1 MRDPIYTY
9 CREVLPPSSVDQ
21 ATSLSFT
28 RAGAS
33 NLALA
38 RGNVLELYKIDL
50 VLKTASSNDTA
61 RDEYQ
66 YNKNSLGGGEEFDL
80 PMIQERS
87 ASANKR
93 PQMHLVGRWS
103 LHGKIMDMQAVRGSK
118 QQGGVENLLLSFA
131 EAKMALVSF
140 DQGTQSIVT
149 ESIHYYEHEQLQ
161 HKTRND
167 EVSCALRTDTEGRC
181 VAMRIYDD
189 KLAILPLA
197 TGNDEARPY
206 SDSYVVDMRGEAGI
220 RGIRDC
226 VFLAGYLEPTLAI
239 LHEPV
244 AMWSGMLDNAVDSLV
259 ITVVS
264 LDLVRRSVSTL
275 NTVGRLPYDSRT
287 LVAVPDPIGGV
298 LVVGASSITH
308 VANGTVSCISVLNK
322 AAARGIGIAMV
333 DCIDDSNEALG
344 LVLDPHACACAFVGP
359 KTAALWTQQGF
370 CFLLTMDGDG
380 RLVRRIVAKQVAGSE
395 PSAETRAPVADTWDD
410 VGVVPS
416 CVAELRVSYD
426 DDSGVSQDSLLLF
439 VGGTAGRSILLEV
452 EDRGSSDAIANG
464 DASMD
469 IDADLYGE
477 STAMPASKG
486 NGIKQEASDDRYR
499 FTVYDELLGTGPI
512 VAMEVGAR
520 SQASSGNEE
529 NLELVTCAGNEWRG
543 RLRVQQRQIQ
553 PEIVAAFD
561 VPGAP
566 VRGVWTVRC
575 VAEYNIG
582 GVMQAAAD
590 SGSLSSLNDRFMVL
604 SRDASTAVFSVG
616 DELAEM
622 ERTGF
627 FTKGPT
633 ICVAE
638 LLACTRVVQVYASGL
653 RVVNASGRETQSVA
667 VDAGQEIVGAE
678 VSDPLVL
685 LRMSGGDYVV
695 YEAMPESSELR
706 LVSQVPA
713 ILGRASHVSLFRDTH
728 RVLVSN
734 RDWTESNRDLHVVSE
749 DLDNDDEFDSL
760 YADAKQQQ
768 QQRRKRLTTQVGGK
782 RQVKKKRD
790 DSHVGASLTDGLGG
804 PLYVAVLLLSGDLC
818 ILRLPDF
825 EPVWTMRRFDSLPS
839 TLIPSAVDDDEGSE
853 ESQGMRLDQVRLA
866 QLGGDSIETLHLV
879 ALTTAGE
886 LSVYRAFD
894 FKSSGDSMDLAL
906 RFTRVA
912 HDVFAY
918 EPEYERRVIRAQARQ
933 LAAYAAWTEADKE
946 RLEERAVE
954 ERLARERAV
963 EKQRREEAAAVA
975 DWGEDSDDEVMVEA
989 PKPAPLVVVP
999 PVEEDDLYADADD
1012 SRDVF
1017 GEDTTEY
1024 EKTLLTDAEAAQ
1036 IVEEEVDEPTSAV
1049 EAPVE
1054 EEEDP
1059 LDLLEPFV
1067 RAPKLTIL
1075 ENVGGYAAVFV
1086 SGARPALVLVGSKR
1100 HARVHPIR
1108 LLARVPSTL
1117 QPLGTTSADFDAVA
1131 AGLLT
1136 PWRAVVGVARFH
1148 GSGCSHGFVSL
1159 GQGGTLT
1166 IAGLPA
1172 STSSTLRGGMEF
1184 DSPWPVRCITV
1195 GTAHPGIAALG
1206 GVCFHAAS
1214 GSYAVAAASMARFR
1228 IKEPNPDIAAR
1239 DANAPTG
1246 ADQPLISEHER
1257 LELSTTSVPPAIS
1270 RYHVDLL
1277 SPVTWETVDSH
1288 ALDANEHIAA
1298 METLTLD
1305 AVQTATGCKQFLCLA
1320 TTFVLGED
1328 VATRGKM
1335 YVFDIVDVVPLP
1347 GRPQTNRKLR
1357 LLYQEEIRGAISA
1370 LAELRGNLAVSLGSK
1385 ILIRSFRSN
1394 ESLESVAFLDCQAWV
1409 RSLAGFKNFLLIG
1422 DFVNS
1427 LWFAGF
1433 QEEGPTRLQVLGRD
1447 FCNQLPVECADFL
1460 VSGSQLELVAADAYG
1475 SLHFF
1480 IYAPRDAHSLNGQK
1494 LLRRGEYNLRSQV
1507 TAIRRLVAK
1516 PLSGGQQAC
1525 LVATA
1530 SGALYVVSMLPE
1542 KTFKRLHRIN
1552 TQLVHGTE
1560 PLAGLNPREF
1570 RSVPIHQRQYHA
1582 PRRTVLDAD
1591 LLVPLYGHGS
1601 LSLQRETAQRD
1612 GTTADRVLRDIAEI
1626 ERTVSFF

>member
-50 VLKTASSNDTA
+50 VLKGTTGNEAAGD
-61 RDEYQ
+61 DYQ
-66 YNKNSLGGGEEFDL
+66 YNQNSVGGEEFDL

-87 ASANKR
+87 ADTTKR

-103 LHGKIMDMQAVRGSK
+103 LHGKIMDMIAVRGSK

-167 EVSCALRTDTEGRC
+167 EVSCALRADTEGRC

-189 KLAILPLA
+189 KLAILPLT
-197 TGNDEARPY
+197 TGNDEAKPY
-206 SDSYVVDMRGEAGI
+206 TDSYVVDMRGEAGV
-220 RGIRDC
+220 RGVRDC

-244 AMWSGMLDNAVDSLV
+244 AMWPGMLDTTVDSLV
-259 ITVVS
+259 VTVVS

-275 NTVGRLPYDSRT
+275 NSVSRLPYDSRT

-322 AAARGIGIAMV
+322 VAARGIGVAMV
-333 DCIDDSNEALG
+333 DSIDDSNVSLG

-359 KTAALWTQQGF
+359 RTAALWTQQGY

-395 PSAETRAPVADTWDD
+395 PSAETHAPVADTWED
-410 VGVVPS
+410 VGVAPS

-426 DDSGVSQDSLLLF
+426 DDSGVSLDSLLLF
-439 VGGTAGRSILLEV
+439 VGGMAGRSILLEV
-452 EDRGSSDAIANG
+452 EDRSSSGATGNG
-464 DASMD
+464 DATMEM
-469 IDADLYGE
+469 DADFYGE
-477 STAMPASKG
+477 SSAVPASIG
-486 NGIKQEASDDRYR
+486 NNKETPEDRYR
-499 FTVYDELLGTGPI
+499 FTVYDELLGTGPT
-512 VAMEVGAR
+512 VAMEIGAR
-520 SQASSGNEE
+520 SPATSGSEE
-529 NLELVTCAGNEWRG
+529 NLELITCTGNEWRG

-553 PEIVAAFD
+553 PEIMASFD

-582 GVMQAAAD
+582 GVMQSAAD

-616 DELAEM
+616 DELVEM

-633 ICVAE
+633 ISVAE
-638 LLACTRVVQVYASGL
+638 LLGCTRVVQVYATGL
-653 RVVNASGRETQSVA
+653 RLVNASGRETQSIA
-667 VDAGQEIVGAE
+667 VDAGQEVVSAE
-678 VSDPLVL
+678 VSDPFVL
-685 LRMSGGDYVV
+685 LRMSSGDYVA
-695 YEAMPESSELR
+695 YEAIASSSELQ
-706 LVSQVPA
+706 LVPQVPA
-713 ILGRASHVSLFRDTH
+713 ILGRACHLSLFRDTH
-728 RVLVSN
+728 RVLASN
-734 RDWTESNRDLHVVSE
+734 RDWAESNRDLHVVTE
-749 DLDNDDEFDSL
+749 DHDDDDEFDSL
-760 YADAKQQQ
+760 YADAKQP
-768 QQRRKRLTTQVGGK
+768 QQRRKRLTSLVENK
-782 RQVKKKRD
+782 RQTKKKRD
-790 DSHVGASLTDGLGG
+790 ATNTGTALADGLGG
-804 PLYVAVLLLSGDLC
+804 PLYAAVLLTSGDLC

-825 EPVWTMRRFDSLPS
+825 ELVWAMQRFDSLPS
-839 TLIPSAVDDDEGSE
+839 TLVPSLVDIDESSDE
-853 ESQGMRLDQVRLA
+853 PLGMRLDQVRLA

-886 LSVYRAFD
+886 LSVYRAFG
-894 FKSSGDSMDLAL
+894 FGSSDDPMGLAL
-906 RFTRVA
+906 RFTRIS

-954 ERLARERAV
+954 ERLARERAL

-975 DWGEDSDDEVMVEA
+975 DWGEDSDDEGMVEA
-989 PKPAPLVVVP
+989 PKPAPVVVP

-1017 GEDTTEY
+1017 GEDNAEY
-1024 EKTLLTDAEAAQ
+1024 EKAFLNDGDVAKP
-1036 IVEEEVDEPTSAV
+1036 VEEVVEEPAPAV
-1049 EAPVE
+1049 EEPA

-1059 LDLLEPFV
+1059 LDLSEPFV

-1075 ENVGGYAAVFV
+1075 ENVSGYTALFV

-1100 HARVHPIR
+1100 YARVHPIR
-1108 LLARVPSTL
+1108 LLARVPATL
-1117 QPLGTTSADFDAVA
+1117 QPVGTSSADFDAVA

-1136 PWRAVVGVARFH
+1136 PWRAVVCVARFH
-1148 GSGCSHGFVSL
+1148 GSGCSHGFVAL

-1172 STSSTLRGGMEF
+1172 SSNFSLRGGMEF
-1184 DSPWPVRCITV
+1184 DSPWPVRCIPV

-1214 GSYAVAAASMARFR
+1214 GSYAVAAASMVRFR

-1257 LELSTTSVPPAIS
+1257 LDLSTTSVPPAVA

-1277 SPVTWETVDSH
+1277 SPITWETIDSH
-1288 ALDANEHIAA
+1288 GLDANEHIVD
-1298 METLTLD
+1298 MQTLTLD
-1305 AVQTATGCKQFLCLA
+1305 AAQTATGSKQFLCLA
-1320 TTFVLGED
+1320 TAFVLGED
-1328 VATRGKM
+1328 VASRGKM
-1335 YVFDIVDVVPLP
+1335 YVFDVVDVVPLP

-1357 LLYQEEIRGAISA
+1357 LLYKEEIKGSIGA
-1370 LAELRGNLAVSLGSK
+1370 LGELRGNLAVSLGSK
-1385 ILIRSFRSN
+1385 ILVRSFRSN
-1394 ESLESVAFLDCQAWV
+1394 ESLETVAFLDCQAWV
-1409 RSLAGFKNFLLIG
+1409 KSLAGFKNFLLIG
-1422 DFVNS
+1422 DLVNS

-1460 VSGSQLELVAADAYG
+1460 VSGLQLELVAADAYG
-1475 SLHFF
+1475 NLHFF
-1480 IYAPRDAHSLNGQK
+1480 LYAPRDAHSLNGQK
-1494 LLRRGEYNLRSQV
+1494 LLRRGEYNLRSRV

-1516 PLSGGQQAC
+1516 PLSSGQQAC

-1530 SGALYVVSMLPE
+1530 SGALYAVSMLPE

-1552 TQLVHGTE
+1552 TQLVHGVE

-1591 LLVPLYGHGS
+1591 LLVPLYAHGS

-1612 GTTADRVLRDIAEI
+1612 GTTADRVLRDVAEI

>member
-1 MRDPIYTY
+1 M
-9 CREVLPPSSVDQ
+9 
-21 ATSLSFT
+21 
-28 RAGAS
+28 
-33 NLALA
+33 
-38 RGNVLELYKIDL
+38 
-50 VLKTASSNDTA
+50 
-61 RDEYQ
+61 
-66 YNKNSLGGGEEFDL
+66 
-80 PMIQERS
+80 
-87 ASANKR
+87 
-93 PQMHLVGRWS
+93 
-103 LHGKIMDMQAVRGSK
+103 
-118 QQGGVENLLLSFA
+118 
-131 EAKMALVSF
+131 
-140 DQGTQSIVT
+140 
-149 ESIHYYEHEQLQ
+149 
-161 HKTRND
+161 
-167 EVSCALRTDTEGRC
+167 
-181 VAMRIYDD
+181 
-189 KLAILPLA
+189 
-197 TGNDEARPY
+197 
-206 SDSYVVDMRGEAGI
+206 
-220 RGIRDC
+220 
-226 VFLAGYLEPTLAI
+226 
-239 LHEPV
+239 
-244 AMWSGMLDNAVDSLV
+244 
-259 ITVVS
+259 
-264 LDLVRRSVSTL
+264 
-275 NTVGRLPYDSRT
+275 
-287 LVAVPDPIGGV
+287 
-298 LVVGASSITH
+298 
-308 VANGTVSCISVLNK
+308 
-322 AAARGIGIAMV
+322 
-333 DCIDDSNEALG
+333 
-344 LVLDPHACACAFVGP
+344 
-359 KTAALWTQQGF
+359 
-370 CFLLTMDGDG
+370 
-380 RLVRRIVAKQVAGSE
+380 
-395 PSAETRAPVADTWDD
+395 
-410 VGVVPS
+410 
-416 CVAELRVSYD
+416 
-426 DDSGVSQDSLLLF
+426 
-439 VGGTAGRSILLEV
+439 AGRSILLEV
-452 EDRGSSDAIANG
+452 EDRGSSDAMGNG

-469 IDADLYGE
+469 IDADFYGE
-477 STAMPASKG
+477 STTAAPSRRE
-486 NGIKQEASDDRYR
+486 NGRKSETPEDKYR
-499 FTVYDELLGTGPI
+499 FTVYDEIMGTGPI
-512 VAMEVGAR
+512 AAMEVGVR
-520 SQASSGNEE
+520 SQAAGGGEE

-553 PEIVAAFD
+553 PDVMAAFD

-582 GVMQAAAD
+582 GVMQAMAD
-590 SGSLSSLNDRFMVL
+590 SGSLASLNDRFMVL
-604 SRDASTAVFSVG
+604 SRDASTAVFSMG
-616 DELAEM
+616 DELVEM

-633 ICVAE
+633 VCVAE
-638 LLACTRVVQVYASGL
+638 ILGCTRVVQVYAAGL
-653 RVVNASGRETQSVA
+653 RVVNASGRETQSVV

-685 LRMSGGDYVV
+685 LHMSSGDYVA
-695 YEAMPESSELR
+695 YEAMPDSSELR
-706 LVSQVPA
+706 LVPQVPA

-728 RVLVSN
+728 RALASN
-734 RDWTESNRDLHVVSE
+734 RDWAESNRDTHIVSE
-749 DLDNDDEFDSL
+749 DQDNDDEFDSL
-760 YADAKQQQ
+760 YADTKQP
-768 QQRRKRLTTQVGGK
+768 QRRKRLTAQVGSK

-790 DSHVGASLTDGLGG
+790 TTNAGAALADGLGG
-804 PLYVAVLLLSGDLC
+804 PLYMVAMLQNGDLC

-825 EPVWTMRRFDSLPS
+825 EPVWTMRRFDSLPA
-839 TLIPSAVDDDEGSE
+839 TLIPSPTDDEGSE
-853 ESQGMRLDQVRLA
+853 ESLGMRLDQVRLA
-866 QLGGDSIETLHLV
+866 QLGGDSIETVHLV

-894 FKSSGDSMDLAL
+894 FGSADDPASLAL
-906 RFTRVA
+906 RFTRIS
-912 HDVFAY
+912 HDVYAY

-954 ERLARERAV
+954 ERLARERAL

-975 DWGEDSDDEVMVEA
+975 DWGEDSEDEAVAEI
-989 PKPAPLVVVP
+989 PKPVAPVVVP

-1024 EKTLLTDAEAAQ
+1024 EKTLQADTED
-1036 IVEEEVDEPTSAV
+1036 VKVDEEVDEPTSAV
-1049 EAPVE
+1049 EEPAE
-1054 EEEDP
+1054 QEDP
-1059 LDLLEPFV
+1059 LDLSEPYV

-1075 ENVGGYAAVFV
+1075 ENVGGYTAMFV

-1108 LLARVPSTL
+1108 LLARVPATL
-1117 QPLGTTSADFDAVA
+1117 HPVGTTSAEFDAVA

-1148 GSGCSHGFVSL
+1148 GSGCSHGFVAL

-1166 IAGLPA
+1166 IAGLPPA
-1172 STSSTLRGGMEF
+1172 VSSTLRGGVEF
-1184 DSPWPVRCITV
+1184 DSPWPVRCTPV

-1228 IKEPNPDIAAR
+1228 IKEPNPDVAAR

-1257 LELSTTSVPPAIS
+1257 LDLSTTSVPPAVA

-1288 ALDANEHIAA
+1288 TLDANEHIAA

-1305 AVQTATGCKQFLCLA
+1305 AAQTATGCKQFLCLA
-1320 TTFVLGED
+1320 TGFVLGED
-1328 VATRGKM
+1328 VASRGKM
-1335 YVFDIVDVVPLP
+1335 YVFDVVDVVPLP

-1357 LLYQEEIRGAISA
+1357 LLYQEEIRGSISA

-1385 ILIRSFRSN
+1385 VLVRSFRSN

-1422 DFVNS
+1422 DLVNS

-1460 VSGSQLELVAADAYG
+1460 VSGSQLELVAADAFG

-1494 LLRRGEYNLRSQV
+1494 LLRRGEYNLHSRV

-1530 SGALYVVSMLPE
+1530 SGALYAVSMLPE

-1591 LLVPLYGHGS
+1591 LLVPLYAHGS
-1601 LSLQRETAQRD
+1601 LALQKDMAQRD